1 MTNSK
6 FLSRKYTTKILKF
19 KEHRP
24 RTYVFCFEWITMG
37 IQKEDLGYMAVHR

>member
-6 FLSRKYTTKILKF
+6 FLSRIDTAKILKF
-19 KEHRP
+19 KEHRR